1 MKMLLGKRA
10 ENICWGL
17 LGLAIGA
24 GSAYFWLIEGDSSL
38 RVYTFLGTA
47 LSLLFFWRARKP
59 DHE

>member
-1 MKMLLGKRA
+1 MTILLGRRA
-10 ENICWGL
+10 ENICLGL

-38 RVYTFLGTA
+38 RVYTFLGPA

-59 DHE
+59 NNE